1 MPRVITVW
9 KSMPYPP
16 GSPEE
21 SLHAR
26 DRRSGMLTMRINDV
40 YHSTMAQKASA
51 RMYERVNITLPR
63 ETLGLLDRVINKGNR
78 SRFINDAIR
87 AQIASIGRAGLRKR
101 LTGGYAARAARD
113 LQLVEEWFHVDEE
126 AWEHAEVRRQQ
137 RRK

>member
-1 MPRVITVW
+1 MARVITVW
-9 KSMPYPP
+9 KSMPYPSE
-16 GSPEE
+16 SPEE
-21 SLHAR
+21 ALHAR
-26 DRRSGMLTMRINDV
+26 GTLTMRIGNV
-40 YHSTMAQKASA
+40 YRSAMAQKASA

-87 AQIASIGRAGLRKR
+87 ARIASIGRAGLRKK
-101 LTGGYAARAARD
+101 LTEGYAARAGRD